1 LAHNPASPAP
11 VFPPPSWWRVAW
23 RAGWG
28 DAHSQNSKPVST
40 TYNVYSNAGSGPI
53 NYATPVASGLSVLTW
68 TSSALSFPG
77 TWSFSVRAYDT
88 VSGLEEQNLDCA
100 ISIILDS
107 NGNDITNRPLPP
119 TAIRAFAMAAGSI
132 RVEWYYPP
140 SAGLKAPTGFN
151 VYAGTGGSPN
161 YGSPAATVAFSTG
174 IANTFVSNLAG
185 FVDGTTY
192 TIGVRAYNATAEE
205 SNTNTV
211 TVTADAT
218 GPAAVGA
225 LAGTATSTT

>member
-1 LAHNPASPAP
+1 MSIAYHIYANTGAADPIDYSSP
-11 VFPPPSWWRVAW
+11 
-23 RAGWG
+23 
-28 DAHSQNSKPVST
+28 H
-40 TYNVYSNAGSGPI
+40 
-53 NYATPVASGLSVLTW
+53 ATSSGLSW
-68 TSSALSFPG
+68 TSGSLTFPG
-77 TWSFSVRAYDT
+77 NWSFSVRAYDT
-88 VSGLEEQNLDCA
+88 DSGLEEQNLDCM

-119 TAIRAFAMAAGSI
+119 TAVRAFALAAGSI

-140 SAGLKAPTGFN
+140 SNGLKNPAGFN
-151 VYAGTGGSPN
+151 IYTGTGGLPN

-185 FVDGTTY
+185 FTDGTTY

-211 TVTADAT
+211 SVTADAT
-218 GPAAVGA
+218 GPAAVVS
-225 LAGTATSTT
+225 LTGTATSTS